1 MRDGAVDLILLQKQ
15 LILPPRPA
23 LPGVRLQRFTLFI
36 SVYTPSRQSRF
47 DPYLNKNFPALP
59 TLLVFTTLPLYL
71 TAFTCVYHPFAML
84 SNLWFEGEV
93 CR

>member
-36 SVYTPSRQSRF
+36 SVYTPPRQSRF
-47 DPYLNKNFPALP
+47 DPYLNKNLSGLTKPARLYHP
-59 TLLVFTTLPLYL
+59 PVIPYSLYL
-71 TAFTCVYHPFAML
+71 CLPPLCYAFQPLV
-84 SNLWFEGEV
+84 
-93 CR
+93 